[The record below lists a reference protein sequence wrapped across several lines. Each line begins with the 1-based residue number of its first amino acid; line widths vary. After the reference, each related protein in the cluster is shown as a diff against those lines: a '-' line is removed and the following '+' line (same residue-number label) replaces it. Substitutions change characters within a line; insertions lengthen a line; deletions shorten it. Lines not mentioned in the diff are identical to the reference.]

1 MPATSRHIYQFEI
14 WHDGVNTGETV
25 TIRAF
30 DSEVRDKIRKLR
42 KTYSPHE
49 FYELKN
55 CVVMK

>member
-1 MPATSRHIYQFEI
+1 MLEKTRHIYSFEI
-14 WHDGVNTGETV
+14 WHDGANTGETV

-55 CVVMK
+55 CLVMK

>member
-1 MPATSRHIYQFEI
+1 MPTKNRYIYQFEI

-30 DSEVRDKIRKLR
+30 DLELRDKIRKLR

-49 FYELKN
+49 FYSLKN
-55 CVVMK
+55 CVVMR

>member
-1 MPATSRHIYQFEI
+1 MPTRNRYIYSFEI

-25 TIRAF
+25 TIRAY
-30 DSEVRDKIRKLR
+30 DSELRDKIHKLR

-55 CVVMK
+55 CVVMR